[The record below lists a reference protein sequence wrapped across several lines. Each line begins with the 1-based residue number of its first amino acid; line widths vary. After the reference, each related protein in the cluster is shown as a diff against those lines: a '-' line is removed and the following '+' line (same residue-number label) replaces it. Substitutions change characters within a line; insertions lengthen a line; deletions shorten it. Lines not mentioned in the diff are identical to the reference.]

1 MEAAALVKIAESIAA
16 FEVAH
21 GPLTPQNLEAFHRF
35 CLGQTQAEAPS
46 SAPTEPWDLGKYV
59 TYLYRFSKYYT
70 KYALAESPLQSI
82 DEFVF
87 LADLMGRP
95 GLSKAELTDSHIH
108 ERSTGIEI
116 ITRLLRRGFIE
127 QRSGRTDRR
136 EKELFITEA
145 GQGVFFSLAGVMT
158 NLAQHL
164 HGNLTPEAL
173 EQLVAVLRRLD
184 EFHRPLYQERQ
195 GQALVDRWQQNR

>member
-1 MEAAALVKIAESIAA
+1 MEAAALAQIAESIAA
-16 FEVAH
+16 FEAVH

-46 SAPTEPWDLGKYV
+46 SAPTGPWDLGKYV

-127 QRSGRTDRR
+127 QRPGRKDRR

-145 GQGVFFSLAGVMT
+145 GQGAFYGMADLMTKLAY
-158 NLAQHL
+158 HL
-164 HGNLTPEAL
+164 QGDLDREELIQLNTLL
-173 EQLVAVLRRLD
+173 ERLHTFHLR
-184 EFHRPLYQERQ
+184 LYDERQ
-195 GQALVDRWQQNR
+195 GQALVDQWKQNR